1 MAKHLTLC
9 LGGLLIKK
17 KGMNI
22 IVKNNN
28 EFGSLKLKQW
38 NIKVILFGSWM
49 ESNIK
54 KSFNYIILLQHFF
67 NEKSI

>member
-1 MAKHLTLC
+1 
-9 LGGLLIKK
+9 
-17 KGMNI
+17 MNI
-22 IVKNNN
+22 IEKNNN

-38 NIKVILFGSWM
+38 NIKVILFGSWT

>member
-28 EFGSLKLKQW
+28 EFGSFKLKQW
-38 NIKVILFGSWM
+38 SIKVTLFGSWT
-49 ESNIK
+49 ECNVK
-54 KSFNYIILLQHFF
+54 KSFYYIILLQHFF